1 MEGTIT
7 VYHTGFAI
15 VQTPDLQFGRSNTD
29 FGQGFYLSDDLAFAG
44 RWAKER
50 RDVAVYLNTYRL
62 ALDGLQIK
70 RFRRDA
76 AWYDYIYANRAG
88 RPDTLTAYDAVIG
101 PIACDTIY
109 DTLGILTSGLIDKEV
124 ALKAYRLVPS
134 YRQIVL
140 KSAKA
145 VSALQWVEARTISP
159 EEIRQNRAILLQE
172 EQAYQAKLL
181 QLLGSIEELQ
191 D

>member
-1 MEGTIT
+1 MIT
-7 VYHTGFAI
+7 VYHTGFA
-15 VQTPDLQFGRSNTD
+15 VVRTPDLQFGRSNTD

-50 RDVAVYLNTYRL
+50 KDVAVYLNTYRL
-62 ALDGLQIK
+62 ALDGLKIK

-88 RPDTLTAYDAVIG
+88 CPDALAAYDAVIG

-109 DTLGILTSGLIDKEV
+109 DTLGILTSGLIDREI

-145 VSALQWVEARTISP
+145 VSALEWVEARVISP
-159 EEIRQNRAILLQE
+159 EETRQNRAILLRE

-181 QLLGSIEELQ
+181 RLLDRVGALS

>member
-1 MEGTIT
+1 MEETIA
-7 VYHTGFAI
+7 VYHTGFAV
-15 VQTPDLQFGRSNTD
+15 VQAPDLQFGRSNAD

-50 RDVAVYLNTYRL
+50 KDAVVYVNRYRL
-62 ALDGLQIK
+62 ALNGLKIK

-76 AWYDYIYANRAG
+76 AWYDYIFANRAG
-88 RPDTLTAYDAVIG
+88 RPDALTGYDAVIG

-109 DTLGILTSGLIDKEV
+109 DTWGILTSGVIDKAT
-124 ALKAYRLVPS
+124 ALKAFRLVPS

-140 KSAKA
+140 KSEKA
-145 VSALQWVEARTISP
+145 VSALQWIEARTITS
-159 EEIRQNRAILLQE
+159 EEVKQNRAKLRQE
-172 EQAYQAKLL
+172 EQAYQEKLL
-181 QLLGSIEELQ
+181 RLLGSVAELQ

>member
-1 MEGTIT
+1 MDGVLT

-44 RWAKER
+44 RWAKAR
-50 RDVAVYLNTYRL
+50 KDLSVYLNTYRL
-62 ALDGLQIK
+62 ALNGLRIK

-88 RPDTLTAYDAVIG
+88 RPDKLTAYDAVIG

-109 DTLGILTSGLIDKEV
+109 DTLGILTSGLIDKEA

-140 KSAKA
+140 KSTKA
-145 VSALQWVEARTISP
+145 VSVLEWVEARIISP

-172 EQAYQAKLL
+172 EQTYQEKLMR
-181 QLLGSIEELQ
+181 LLGSIEELQ

>member
-1 MEGTIT
+1 MDGALT

-44 RWAKER
+44 RWAKAR
-50 RDVAVYLNTYRL
+50 KDLSVYLNTYRL
-62 ALDGLQIK
+62 ALSGLKIK

-88 RPDTLTAYDAVIG
+88 RPDELTAYDAVIG
-101 PIACDTIY
+101 LIACDTIY
-109 DTLGILTSGLIDKEV
+109 DTWGILTSGLIDKKV
-124 ALKAYRLVPS
+124 ALQAYRLVPS

-181 QLLGSIEELQ
+181 RLLDRVGALS

>member
-1 MEGTIT
+1 MERTIR

-44 RWAKER
+44 RWAKAR
-50 RDVAVYLNTYRL
+50 KNLSVYLNTYRL
-62 ALDGLQIK
+62 ALDGLRIK

-88 RPDTLTAYDAVIG
+88 RPDTLTTYDAVIG

-109 DTLGILTSGLIDKEV
+109 DTLGVLTSGLIDKEV

-134 YRQIVL
+134 YWQIVL
-140 KSAKA
+140 KSTKA
-145 VSALQWVEARTISP
+145 VSALEWVEARAISP
-159 EEIRQNRAILLQE
+159 EEIRQNRAILLRE

-181 QLLGSIEELQ
+181 RLLGSIEELQ

>member
-1 MEGTIT
+1 VEGTIT

-44 RWAKER
+44 RWAKAR
-50 RDVAVYLNTYRL
+50 KDLSVYLNTYRL
-62 ALDGLQIK
+62 ALDGLRIK

-88 RPDTLTAYDAVIG
+88 RPDTLTTYDAVIG

-109 DTLGILTSGLIDKEV
+109 DTLGILTSGLIDKEA

-140 KSAKA
+140 KSTKA
-145 VSALQWVEARTISP
+145 VSALEWVEARTISP
-159 EEIRQNRAILLQE
+159 EEIRQNQAILLQE

-181 QLLGSIEELQ
+181 RLLGSIEELQ

>member
-7 VYHTGFAI
+7 VYHTGFAV

-44 RWAKER
+44 RWAKVR
-50 RDVAVYLNTYRL
+50 KDLAVYLNTYRL
-62 ALDGLQIK
+62 ALDGLRIK

-88 RPDTLTAYDAVIG
+88 RPDTLTTYDAVIG

-109 DTLGILTSGLIDKEV
+109 DTLGVLTSGLIDKEV
-124 ALKAYRLVPS
+124 ALKAYRLVTS

-140 KSAKA
+140 KSTKA
-145 VSALQWVEARTISP
+145 VSALQWVDARMISP
-159 EEIRQNRAILLQE
+159 EEIRQNQAILLQE
-172 EQAYQAKLL
+172 EQAYQEKLMR
-181 QLLGSIEELQ
+181 LLGSIEELQ

>member
-44 RWAKER
+44 RWAKAR
-50 RDVAVYLNTYRL
+50 KDLSVYLNTYRL
-62 ALDGLQIK
+62 ALDGLRIK

-88 RPDTLTAYDAVIG
+88 RPDKLTAYDAVIG

-109 DTLGILTSGLIDKEV
+109 DTLGILTSGLIDKEA

-140 KSAKA
+140 KSTKA
-145 VSALQWVEARTISP
+145 VSALEWVEARVISP
-159 EEIRQNRAILLQE
+159 EETRQNRAILLRE

-181 QLLGSIEELQ
+181 RLLDRVGALS

>member
-44 RWAKER
+44 RWAKAR
-50 RDVAVYLNTYRL
+50 KDLSVYLNTYRL
-62 ALDGLQIK
+62 ALDGLRIK

-88 RPDTLTAYDAVIG
+88 RPDTLTTYDAVIG

-109 DTLGILTSGLIDKEV
+109 DTLGILTSGLIDKEA

-140 KSAKA
+140 KSTKA
-145 VSALQWVEARTISP
+145 VSALEWVEARTISP
-159 EEIRQNRAILLQE
+159 EEIRQNQAILLQE

-181 QLLGSIEELQ
+181 RLLGSIEELQ